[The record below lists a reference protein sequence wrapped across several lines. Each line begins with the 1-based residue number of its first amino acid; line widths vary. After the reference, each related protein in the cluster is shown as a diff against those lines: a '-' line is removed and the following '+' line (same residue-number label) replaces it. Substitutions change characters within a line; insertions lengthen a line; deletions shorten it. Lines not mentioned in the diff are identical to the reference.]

1 MDFFLSALFCVKPQH
16 LLWLSTVNGSGA
28 NAFLL
33 PKNCALSSDC
43 NHVRELVGNCS
54 CYLYMSVHSF
64 LLIVEV
70 VSSPED
76 NVPS

>member
-1 MDFFLSALFCVKPQH
+1 MDFFLFVLFCLKPQH
-16 LLWLSTVNGSGA
+16 LLWLTTVNGSGV

-33 PKNCALSSDC
+33 PNHCALLSDC

-54 CYLYMSVHSF
+54 YYLYMSVPSF